1 MYKMILQHIQS
12 LTDNLEYSGRLFL
25 QSDKSTVFSICNIDT
40 IFFLYLVFYKTFNL
54 LKLASGCGPVDGQ
67 ELICCPVPG
76 LCNSNL
82 RSVLTLNLKYNEL
95 NLICCGDVF
104 KCQSVYT
111 KQHYKS
117 TKNWVTYCF
126 FIFYHLSSN
135 NENMLCWFK
144 EIKIAQSF

>member
-1 MYKMILQHIQS
+1 MILQHIQS
-12 LTDNLEYSGRLFL
+12 LTDNLEYSGRFFL

-67 ELICCPVPG
+67 ELICCPGPG

-95 NLICCGDVF
+95 NLICCVM
-104 KCQSVYT
+104 C
-111 KQHYKS
+111 
-117 TKNWVTYCF
+117 
-126 FIFYHLSSN
+126 SN
-135 NENMLCWFK
+135 VKMFTQNNIINQL
-144 EIKIAQSF
+144 KIGLHIAFSFSIIYPQIMKTCCAGSKR

>member
-1 MYKMILQHIQS
+1 MMILQHIQS

-95 NLICCGDVF
+95 NLICCVM
-104 KCQSVYT
+104 C
-111 KQHYKS
+111 
-117 TKNWVTYCF
+117 
-126 FIFYHLSSN
+126 SN
-135 NENMLCWFK
+135 VKMFTQNNIINQL
-144 EIKIAQSF
+144 KIGLHIAFSFSIIYPPIMKTCCAGSKR